1 MELRKQKK
9 IIIPPDPPYL
19 LILLVLLIFTSP
31 PETMPNHQEIHY
43 IGRVL
48 DKEKQAPL
56 SGAKI
61 TINVP
66 GSSVVVYSDLEGIYK
81 FKVPFDDSSVV
92 EGEITIEATGYKS
105 YYSFI
110 RFLPSERDI
119 GDIKLVY
126 PHYQEIEN
134 NDNLLPI
141 FAAIMVILALIVTAL
156 TLPPP
161 QEMPPLET
169 PDNRINLQKQLHV
182 SVNSVDQ
189 GLMLSIFS

>member
-1 MELRKQKK
+1 
-9 IIIPPDPPYL
+9 
-19 LILLVLLIFTSP
+19 
-31 PETMPNHQEIHY
+31 MPNHQEIHY

-61 TINVP
+61 TIHVP
-66 GSSVVVYSDLEGIYK
+66 GSSVIVYSDLEGIYK
-81 FKVPFDDSSVV
+81 FKVPFDDNSVV

-110 RFLPSERDI
+110 RLLPSQRDI

-126 PHYQEIEN
+126 PHYPEVEN
-134 NDNLLPI
+134 NDNLLPF

-169 PDNRINLQKQLHV
+169 PDNRINLQQQLHF

-189 GLMLSIFS
+189 GLTSSIFS